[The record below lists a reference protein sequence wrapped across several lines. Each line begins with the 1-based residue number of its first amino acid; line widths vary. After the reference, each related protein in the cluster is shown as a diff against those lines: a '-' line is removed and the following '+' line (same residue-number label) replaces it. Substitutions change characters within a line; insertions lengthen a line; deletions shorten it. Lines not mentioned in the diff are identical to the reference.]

1 MACKVDR
8 NSEGFITKV
17 LDQNGNES
25 RLFISVASNP
35 FVETTEKA
43 LEIYKNIYSPK
54 IDKTAKE
61 VTSRVSSIYNQN
73 QEISNIGTT
82 EQYQE
87 YLSQIFPQSQ
97 LKDVVYHGTK
107 RDFEDFD
114 TTQIG
119 TESDRNKTIGD
130 FGQGFYFTDNFFKAE
145 GYSINMDTGR
155 KGAVKNVILN
165 ITNPLYRNSK
175 TIIAPKTSEELENEG
190 YDGVIVSYTTNSNMD
205 EIVVPNSDQIHV
217 LGSAKDIQQFQDFV
231 SNPSI
236 NESGIQ
242 FVHEVNGK
250 QFSSLKSALKEAV
263 DGQKIELGFTS
274 NNEFTSVMSVTKNV
288 DKSSVN
294 GFTQASILEGTMAEN
309 RVKIGN
315 EYLLQSEGQSEMK
328 KNVSLDLLANSAMT
342 NLGSLGIEVSGTT
355 VRLNENLGKTAVYTK
370 SGERQIIDA
379 QELDEL
385 SIDELKARY
394 ENYEEIFAEREYKR
408 NVPLYRETSEEEQ
421 PETVKTEDEVKLSLY
436 KLLKNMGV
444 TVTSITNYTEKFQI
458 RNSVPIQAEALA
470 DIAQRVIAFQTG
482 AETLENLTEETI
494 HFIVEALPQ
503 ERLENILR
511 NIDKSEEYKEF
522 AQTYREVYSREYNA
536 EEAEMAVRKEVLGK
550 IALNAVQ
557 QSAPVSETTQNFFNS
572 AIQFIQQFFQDIA
585 SYFKPQYIS
594 DLNGIITDIQDILN
608 TGDISG
614 LQLDNLDNNRKRFYS
629 LDTSTNAKRIAE
641 ETKKQIDIL
650 SRENDDLSRNQ
661 QGSQFNKN
669 RLLAVQK
676 ELDDKLEVH
685 AVATVARIADN
696 NVNRLFAAIKDS
708 QDKGKNYD
716 LSQEEVMIFKNL
728 IGETT
733 DTLGVIKKLIED
745 DTTLNKLTVWQ
756 TLSKSIGDSIQNIS
770 NLKAQRDVTQ
780 QQSIEKQINAVT
792 VDRGLSAREKEAML
806 RWSISA
812 ENDIS
817 WIGSTFGTLNN
828 SPDAL
833 MSLFATVKTGMIS
846 EGSRADHN
854 QIKNWQKVIYDN
866 GFDEKVI
873 STFVKDGY
881 FLSERDIAGYQKQL
895 DENFLQEYKKVFTD
909 TKLKDEEILNKRSKG
924 TLEWSDEQ
932 KDSIYETTRKLNE
945 NESERR
951 MKDEYYAELE
961 QKFVNLNISKNT
973 QNILQGLNADKRRI
987 TERARDAN
995 GKIDLTLLSG
1005 QDIQQLNTLNLE
1017 RKQLKSFVDEL
1028 GNLKEGLKYSQ
1039 NEEGKTIIE
1048 AIGDIDQLPAPSRQ
1062 ALDLNKLDN
1071 SYDNTTPEGSSQL
1084 PQSFIDLILS
1094 KDDRQTQI
1102 QALQL
1107 NSQIGFSSDFWDSF
1121 GNNKGLVDKLEDIGG
1136 NEDLIEDIKANSFR
1150 LKNIIKVYTKSSNPS
1165 ETDVEN
1171 MPELARQT
1179 VRDIQENLEELYA
1192 EARELTADITSEDIE
1207 NLVEGVSGV
1216 NESWNKRLLDLGLDT
1231 TDTAGVE
1238 LEILTNK
1245 IAEEAK
1251 ANMTAKN
1258 RKTTQ
1263 QMQDSIE
1270 SYINGFR
1277 ETLPKSVMRKLEEQ
1291 NLSKEDLLEPTI
1303 KNQFVR
1309 SFAESRLLPYYRRY
1323 TPQGY
1328 VEFQNDL
1335 NSDKPV
1341 SEILNNLE
1349 QGQYQYVE
1357 VKPNYSFQDEDTSQ
1371 MNPNY
1376 IVNSGMGSQQPKLSK
1391 YKNTEF
1397 DSLFGTVTRDNEGN
1411 YISATKNE
1419 KLFEVYKA
1427 TIKLRKDQIALM
1439 DGDSSYNIYLTP
1451 QIRKQGIERYLGGLK
1466 SLSGQSIKDAFENIT
1481 TYTEDDQ
1488 IQGDNRL
1495 GTANKSIP
1503 KPFYARLEN
1512 QTDITEDI
1520 FHGLAMTN
1528 KAANIYAS
1536 RVKYFGDAMAIIDKA
1551 STRTNADGKIGTAT
1565 NRFKALDSAMDNDFF
1580 GIKQATT
1587 ATIDVPFVGKID
1599 GGKVVEGLGSF
1610 LRFKGLGGSVI
1621 IPTTAFLTAKTAQ
1634 TVERI
1639 VGQYINNDSFK
1650 RGSALYHD
1658 QVGQAIGEINHVRT
1672 KSKLNSLGQYWGA
1685 FDLENTLSGSKFS
1698 AFPRLL
1704 SKSSMLL
1711 YTAANYPLYGKGM
1724 LTVLND
1730 FRVVNGRVVKF
1741 TDFQRNQ
1748 RTANL
1753 KITNAE
1759 IKQKW
1764 SNENNVIY
1772 DFQDVSENGEVNFNR
1787 EKLKAVLK
1795 DTNGNEY
1802 SDQALEEEIERLSQ
1816 DIRIQIKNINVKVD
1830 LQLSPEDKVQ
1840 AQRNF
1845 LLNFIMMFKGYLV
1858 VLFESRFKS
1867 QGFNTQSRQLES
1879 GSYSGIYR
1887 MIGDIVKEWK
1897 QNGNNFIEA
1906 FKNQYNGNFTE
1917 QETRISELEQ
1927 ISNKTAEENQ
1937 ELQDLKEEVVRGI
1950 ELSELR
1956 KYNLKKLGVD
1966 LLFVNTIMLISMLL
1980 RSLADDDKKRSN
1992 WALQMSNLLVYRLVG
2007 ELHSANTGIASNYW
2021 QTAKEPLQ
2029 AFEQIINLNKLLE
2042 ENSWKEGK
2050 ILSTT
2055 GKFMPFANSFS
2066 QLTDPAQ
2073 AFDSKRYYQEVKD
2086 NTFWSIPMWHLLNKD
2101 SN

>member
-1 MACKVDR
+1 MNCTVKTDE
-8 NSEGFITKV
+8 NNQITKV
-17 LDQNGNES
+17 LNQQGTES
-25 RLFISVASNP
+25 KLFISVASHP
-35 FVETTEKA
+35 FITSTEEA
-43 LEIYKNIYSPK
+43 LGVYKNIYSSK
-54 IDKTAKE
+54 IGE
-61 VTSRVSSIYNQN
+61 
-73 QEISNIGTT
+73 
-82 EQYQE
+82 
-87 YLSQIFPQSQ
+87 
-97 LKDVVYHGTK
+97 
-107 RDFEDFD
+107 
-114 TTQIG
+114 
-119 TESDRNKTIGD
+119 
-130 FGQGFYFTDNFFKAE
+130 
-145 GYSINMDTGR
+145 
-155 KGAVKNVILN
+155 
-165 ITNPLYRNSK
+165 
-175 TIIAPKTSEELENEG
+175 ENE
-190 YDGVIVSYTTNSNMD
+190 NN
-205 EIVVPNSDQIHV
+205 
-217 LGSAKDIQQFQDFV
+217 
-231 SNPSI
+231 
-236 NESGIQ
+236 IQ
-242 FVHEVNGK
+242 FVHEVNGE

-263 DGQKIELGFTS
+263 EGQKIELGFLS
-274 NNEFTSVMSVTKNV
+274 NNKFTPILTTTKNV

-315 EYLLQSEGQSEMK
+315 EYLLQSEGENQMR

-342 NLGSLGIEVSGTT
+342 NLGSLGVEVSGTT
-355 VRLNENLGKTAVYTK
+355 VRLNENLGKTTVFTK
-370 SGERQIIDA
+370 AGERKIIDA

-385 SIDELKARY
+385 SIDELKSRY

-408 NVPLYRETSEEEQ
+408 NVPLYRERDESEA
-421 PETVKTEDEVKLSLY
+421 PETVKTDEEIKLSLY

-482 AETLENLTEETI
+482 QETLSNLTEETI

-503 ERLENILR
+503 ERLENVLR

-536 EEAEMAVRKEVLGK
+536 EETEIAVRKEILGK

-557 QSAPVSETTQNFFNS
+557 QSTPVSETTQNFFDS
-572 AIQFIQQFFQDIA
+572 ALQFIQEFFQDIA
-585 SYFKPQYIS
+585 SYLKPQYIS
-594 DLNGIITDIQDILN
+594 DLNSIVGNIQNVLN
-608 TGDISG
+608 TGDTGG
-614 LQLDNLDNNRKRFYS
+614 LQLENLDNNKFRFYS
-629 LDTSTNAKRIAE
+629 LDKSSNAKKIAE

-669 RLLAVQK
+669 RLIAVQK
-676 ELDDKLEVH
+676 ELDSKLEVH

-696 NVNRLFAAIKDS
+696 NVNRLLAAIKDS
-708 QDKGKNYD
+708 KDKGKNYD

-728 IGETT
+728 TTETT
-733 DTLGVIKKLIED
+733 NTLGVIKKLIETD
-745 DTTLNKLTVWQ
+745 EVLNKQTVWN
-756 TLSKSIGDSIQNIS
+756 TLSNSIGESIQRIS
-770 NLKAQRDVTQ
+770 DLKAQREVTQ
-780 QQSIEKQINAVT
+780 QESIEKQINAVT
-792 VDRGLSAREKEAML
+792 IDRGLSNREKEAMM
-806 RWSISA
+806 RWVTYA
-812 ENDIS
+812 ESDIS
-817 WIGSTFGTLNN
+817 WVGATFLTLNN
-828 SPDAL
+828 SPDSL

-866 GFDEKVI
+866 GYDEKVI

-895 DENFLQEYKKVFTD
+895 DQNFLQEYKKVFTD

-932 KDSIYETTRKLNE
+932 KDSIYEATRKLNE

-961 QKFVNLNISKNT
+961 QKFINLNISKNT

-987 TERARDAN
+987 TERARDTN

-1028 GNLKEGLKYSQ
+1028 GNLKEGLRYSQ
-1039 NEEGKTIIE
+1039 DSQGKITIE
-1048 AIGDIDQLPAPSRQ
+1048 AIGDINELPAPSRQ

-1071 SYDNTTPEGSSQL
+1071 SYENVTSEGDIEL
-1084 PQSFIDLILS
+1084 PQSFVDLILS
-1094 KDDRQTQI
+1094 KEDRDTQLL
-1102 QALQL
+1102 ALQL
-1107 NSQIGFSSDFWDSF
+1107 NSQIGFSAEFWDSF
-1121 GNNKGLVDKLEDIGG
+1121 GNNKGLVDKLEDLGG
-1136 NEDLIEDIKANSFR
+1136 NEDLIDDIKANSFR

-1171 MPELARQT
+1171 MPELAKQT

-1192 EARELTADITSEDIE
+1192 EARELTADITSEDTE
-1207 NLVEGVSGV
+1207 NLIEGVSGV
-1216 NESWNKRLLDLGLDT
+1216 NESWNKRLRDLELDT
-1231 TDTAGVE
+1231 ADMAGLE
-1238 LEILTNK
+1238 LEITTNK
-1245 IAEEAK
+1245 LAEEAK
-1251 ANMTAKN
+1251 LNMTAKN

-1263 QMQDSIE
+1263 QMQDSID
-1270 SYINGFR
+1270 SYIKGYR
-1277 ETLPKSVMRKLEEQ
+1277 ETLPKSVLRALEAQ
-1291 NLSKEDLLEPTI
+1291 NLSKEDLLSPNI
-1303 KNQFVR
+1303 KNAFVKEF
-1309 SFAESRLLPYYRRY
+1309 SESRLLPYYRRY
-1323 TPQGY
+1323 TPQSY
-1328 VEFQNDL
+1328 IDFQNDL
-1335 NSDKPV
+1335 NSDKPIN
-1341 SEILNNLE
+1341 EILNTE
-1349 QGQYQYVE
+1349 YQYVE
-1357 VKPNYSFQDEDTSQ
+1357 IKPNYSFQDEDTSQ
-1371 MNPNY
+1371 INPNY
-1376 IVNSGMGSQQPKLSK
+1376 IVNSGMGSQQPKVTK
-1391 YKNTEF
+1391 YNNTEF
-1397 DSLFGTVTRDNEGN
+1397 EQLFGATTRDKDGN
-1411 YISATKNE
+1411 YLTASKNE

-1439 DGDSSYNIYLTP
+1439 DGDASYNIYLTP

-1466 SLSGQSIKDAFENIT
+1466 SLSGQSIKDTFENIT

-1580 GIKQATT
+1580 GIKQAST
-1587 ATIDVPFVGKID
+1587 ATIDVPFVGKVD
-1599 GGKVVEGLGSF
+1599 SAKVVEGLGSF

-1650 RGSALYHD
+1650 RGSALYHE
-1658 QVGQAIGEINHVRT
+1658 QVGQAMGEINHVRT

-1698 AFPRLL
+1698 ALPRLL

-1730 FRVVNGRVVKF
+1730 FRVVDGRVVKF

-1753 KITNAE
+1753 KITNAQ
-1759 IKQKW
+1759 IKEKW
-1764 SNENNVIY
+1764 SNENIVIY
-1772 DFQDVSENGEVNFNR
+1772 DFQDVSDNGEVNFNK
-1787 EKLKAVLK
+1787 EKLKAVLR

-1802 SDQALEEEIERLSQ
+1802 TDEALDQEIERLSQ
-1816 DIRIQIKNINVKVD
+1816 DIRIQIKNLNVKVD

-1845 LLNFIMMFKGYLV
+1845 LLNFIMMFKSFMV
-1858 VLFESRFKS
+1858 VLFENRFKS

-1917 QETRISELEQ
+1917 QEGRISELEN
-1927 ISNKTAEENQ
+1927 ISNRTPEQNQ
-1937 ELQDLKEEVVRGI
+1937 ELQDLKEEVVQGI

-1956 KYNLKKLGVD
+1956 KANLKRLGVD

-1980 RSLADDDKKRSN
+1980 RGLAEDDEKRSN

-2007 ELHSANTGIASNYW
+2007 ELHAANTGIAAQYW

-2029 AFEQIINLNKLLE
+2029 AMEQIINLNKLLE

-2086 NTFWSIPMWHLLNKD
+2086 NTFWSVPMFYFLNKD
-2101 SN
+2101 GN

>member
-1 MACKVDR
+1 MTNCSVQR
-8 NSEGFITKV
+8 NENNEITKV
-17 LDQNGNES
+17 LNSAGKQS
-25 RLFISVASNP
+25 KLFAEIAVHPLVQS
-35 FVETTEKA
+35 TEEA
-43 LEIYKNIYSPK
+43 LNIYKNVYSSK
-54 IDKTAKE
+54 IGEINEDSIQFINEVNDQQFTSMKSALKTAKE
-61 VTSRVSSIYNQN
+61 GQQI
-73 QEISNIGTT
+73 NIG
-82 EQYQE
+82 
-87 YLSQIFPQSQ
+87 
-97 LKDVVYHGTK
+97 
-107 RDFEDFD
+107 
-114 TTQIG
+114 
-119 TESDRNKTIGD
+119 
-130 FGQGFYFTDNFFKAE
+130 
-145 GYSINMDTGR
+145 
-155 KGAVKNVILN
+155 
-165 ITNPLYRNSK
+165 
-175 TIIAPKTSEELENEG
+175 
-190 YDGVIVSYTTNSNMD
+190 
-205 EIVVPNSDQIHV
+205 
-217 LGSAKDIQQFQDFV
+217 FQV
-231 SNPSI
+231 
-236 NESGIQ
+236 
-242 FVHEVNGK
+242 
-250 QFSSLKSALKEAV
+250 
-263 DGQKIELGFTS
+263 
-274 NNEFTSVMSVTKNV
+274 NNEFIPILSTTKNV

-294 GFTQASILEGTMAEN
+294 GFIQASILEGALAEN

-315 EYLLQSEGQSEMK
+315 EYLLQSEGQNEMK
-328 KNVSLDLLANSAMT
+328 KNVSLDLLANSAMI

-355 VRLNENLGKTAVYTK
+355 VRLSENLGKTAVYTK

-379 QELDEL
+379 QKLDEL

-436 KLLKNMGV
+436 RLLKNMGV

-536 EEAEMAVRKEVLGK
+536 EETEMAVRKEILGK

-572 AIQFIQQFFQDIA
+572 AIQFIQQFFQDIV

-614 LQLDNLDNNRKRFYS
+614 LELDNLDNNRKRFYS

-733 DTLGVIKKLIED
+733 QTLGVIKKLIED

-792 VDRGLSAREKEAML
+792 LDRGLSNREKEAMM
-806 RWSISA
+806 RWSVSA

-817 WIGSTFGTLNN
+817 WVGATFLTLNN

-854 QIKNWQKVIYDN
+854 QIKNFQKAIYDN

-895 DENFLQEYKKVFTD
+895 DQNFLQEYKKVFTD

-932 KDSIYETTRKLNE
+932 KDSIYEATRKLNE

-961 QKFVNLNISKNT
+961 QKFIDLNISKNT

-1005 QDIQQLNTLNLE
+1005 QDIKQLNTLNLE

-1071 SYDNTTPEGSSQL
+1071 SYDNTTTEGSSQL

-1121 GNNKGLVDKLEDIGG
+1121 GNNKGLVDKLEDVGG
-1136 NEDLIEDIKANSFR
+1136 NEDLIDDIKANNFR

-1179 VRDIQENLEELYA
+1179 VRDIQENLEELYT

-1291 NLSKEDLLEPTI
+1291 NLSKEDLLEPTT

-1328 VEFQNDL
+1328 IEFQNDL

-1341 SEILNNLE
+1341 SEILNSD
-1349 QGQYQYVE
+1349 YQYVE
-1357 VKPNYSFQDEDTSQ
+1357 IKPNYSFQDEDTSQ
-1371 MNPNY
+1371 INPNY

-1391 YKNTEF
+1391 YKNAEF
-1397 DSLFGTVTRDNEGN
+1397 DNLFGVITRDNEGN

-1439 DGDSSYNIYLTP
+1439 DGDTSYNIYLTP

-1565 NRFKALDSAMDNDFF
+1565 NRYKALSSAMDNDFF
-1580 GIKQATT
+1580 GIKQAAT
-1587 ATIDVPFVGKID
+1587 ATIDVPFVGKVD
-1599 GGKVVEGLGSF
+1599 GAKVIEGLGSF
-1610 LRFKGLGGSVI
+1610 LRFKGLGGSIVV
-1621 IPTTAFLTAKTAQ
+1621 PATAMLTAKAKQ

-1650 RGSALYHD
+1650 RGSSLYHKE
-1658 QVGQAIGEINHVRT
+1658 VGSAMSEINSVRT
-1672 KSKLNSLGQYWGA
+1672 KSKLNAIGQFWGA
-1685 FDLENTLSGSKFS
+1685 FEMENSLYGSKFG

-1704 SKSSMLL
+1704 SKSSMIL
-1711 YTAANYPLYGKGM
+1711 YQAVNYPLYGKGM

-1730 FRVVNGRVVKF
+1730 FRIVDGRVVKF

-1759 IKQKW
+1759 IKEKW
-1764 SNENNVIY
+1764 SNENTVMY
-1772 DFQDVSENGEVNFNR
+1772 DFQDVSDSGEVSFNR
-1787 EKLKAVLK
+1787 ERLKEILVDNNRNK
-1795 DTNGNEY
+1795 Y
-1802 SDQALEEEIERLSQ
+1802 SDEALEQEIERLSQ

-1830 LQLSPEDKVQ
+1830 MQLSHEDKV
-1840 AQRNF
+1840 AANRNF
-1845 LLNFIMMFKGYLV
+1845 LLNFIMMFKGFMV
-1858 VLFESRFKS
+1858 VLAEERFKP

-1887 MIGDIVKEWK
+1887 MMNDIVREWK
-1897 QNGNNFIEA
+1897 QNGVPFIQA

-1917 QETRISELEQ
+1917 KETRINELEQ
-1927 ISNKTAEENQ
+1927 ITSRTADENK
-1937 ELQDLKEEVVRGI
+1937 ELQELKEEVVQGI

-1956 KYNLKKLGVD
+1956 KSNILRLGTD
-1966 LLFVNTIMLISMLL
+1966 LLFVNTVMLISMLL
-1980 RSLADDDKKRSN
+1980 RGWAEDDKKRSN
-1992 WALQMSNLLVYRLVG
+1992 WALQMANLLTYRLIG
-2007 ELHSANTGIASNYW
+2007 ELHSANTGIANQYW
-2021 QTAKEPLQ
+2021 SVAKEPLQ
-2029 AFEQIINLNKLLE
+2029 AFDQILSLNKLLE
-2042 ENSWKEGK
+2042 ENAWKEGK
-2050 ILSTT
+2050 VLSSI
-2055 GKFMPFANSFS
+2055 GKIAPFSNSLN
-2066 QLTDPAQ
+2066 QLIDPRTS
-2073 AFDSKRYYQEVKD
+2073 FENKRYYSEVKGND
-2086 NTFWSIPMWHLLNKD
+2086 FFSVPMFYFLNKD
-2101 SN
+2101 GN